1 MRPLT
6 AIVASLLLAAPA
18 FAQTPPKD
26 TLTVDLPNDVSTMDP
41 HLQSDTDSATVYR
54 NMFDS
59 LVAPGPTGKVMPSLA
74 TAWRLVNETTIAFDL
89 RTDVTF
95 SDGSK
100 LTPEDVAFSVKRITD
115 PATRSSQLAMLGQ
128 IVAADVTGP
137 AQVTLRTNQPWPVL
151 MNQLKNLTIV
161 PRAYFEKVGATAF
174 NQQPVGTGPYKLR
187 SWQRG
192 VQSVFDVHEG
202 NWRGKAPFRSV
213 IFRAVPDAATRV
225 ADLRAGRADVIRQMT
240 ADDAT
245 QVKADP
251 NLQVLWVA
259 TERIGY
265 LFINALWGPTQD
277 VRVRQ
282 AIAMAIDRDTIVS
295 ALLQGYGGP
304 ANIMLTPVAFGFQP
318 DIKPWPFD
326 PARARALIKE
336 AGAEGQTLIFLN
348 SPAYDARITEAI
360 QQMLVDIGLKVQI
373 NNYDMATYLK
383 NRQGEPAMAGS
394 IAQGR
399 WSCACQD
406 ADGTIWPLFRSGS
419 NWAKYRNPEFDK
431 LVDAAR
437 TSIDEKQRMASYHRA
452 FEILREDMPALPLYQ
467 DAAIYGA
474 RRQLKWQPSPDESW
488 LVINIHRQK

>member
-1 MRPLT
+1 MRTPIATLL
-6 AIVASLLLAAPA
+6 SLLLAAPA
-18 FAQTPPKD
+18 FAQAPAKD
-26 TLTVDLPNDVSTMDP
+26 TLIVDLPNDVSTMDP
-41 HLQSDTDSATVYR
+41 HLQSDTDSGTVYR

-74 TAWRLVNETTIAFDL
+74 TAWHYVNDTTIAFDL

-100 LTPEDVAFSVKRITD
+100 LTPDDVAFSVRRITD
-115 PATRSSQLAMLGQ
+115 PATKSSQLAMLDQ
-128 IVAADVTGP
+128 IVAAEVTGP
-137 AQVTLRTNQPWPVL
+137 AQVTLHTKLPWPVL
-151 MNQLKNLTIV
+151 MNQMKNLTIV
-161 PRAYFEKVGATAF
+161 PKAYLEKVGAVAF
-174 NQQPVGTGPYKLR
+174 NQQPIGTGPYKLR
-187 SWQRG
+187 TWQRG
-192 VQSVFDVHEG
+192 VQSVFDAYDG
-202 NWRGKAPFRSV
+202 NWRGKVPFRSV
-213 IFRAVPDAATRV
+213 IFRAVPDSATRV

-240 ADDAT
+240 ADDAAE
-245 QVKADP
+245 VKADP
-251 NLQVLWVA
+251 KLQVLWVA
-259 TERIGY
+259 TERVGY
-265 LFINALWGPTQD
+265 LFINALWGPTKN

-282 AIAMAIDRDTIVS
+282 AVAMAIDRDTIIS

-304 ANIMLTPVAFGFQP
+304 VNIMLTPVAFGFQP

-348 SPAYDARITEAI
+348 SPAYDRRITEAI
-360 QQMLVDIGLKVQI
+360 QQMLVDVGLKVQI

-419 NWAKYRNPEFDK
+419 NWAKYSNPEFDK
-431 LVDAAR
+431 VVDAAR
-437 TSIDEKQRMASYHRA
+437 TALDEKQRMASYHRA
-452 FEILREDMPALPLYQ
+452 FEILREDVPALPLYQ

-474 RRQLKWQPSPDESW
+474 RRELKWQPSPDESFF
-488 LVINIHRQK
+488 VITMQWQN